1 MTVLLDTSVIID
13 ALRHRMDRR
22 NLLLKLSENGCI
34 IACCAI
40 NVAEV
45 YAGMKPDE
53 EHDTLKFFQ
62 GLECIEIDW
71 EVARRAGALKYE
83 WGRKG
88 KTIDLPDVIIAAV
101 ALTFD
106 LTLAT
111 DNRRDFPMP
120 DLRFLDLPQ
129 TASR

>member
-13 ALRHRMDRR
+13 ALRGKMDRR

-34 IACCAI
+34 LACCAI

-45 YAGMKPDE
+45 YAGARPDE
-53 EHDTLKFFQ
+53 EQDTLKFFQ

-71 EVARRAGALKYE
+71 EVAQRAGALKYE
-83 WGRKG
+83 WARKG
-88 KTIDLPDVIIAAV
+88 KTIDLPDVIIAAA
-101 ALTFD
+101 ALAFD

-111 DNRRDFPMP
+111 DNRKDFPMP
-120 DLRFLDLPQ
+120 DLKFLDLP
-129 TASR
+129 

>member
-13 ALRHRMDRR
+13 ALRRRMDRR
-22 NLLLKLSENGCI
+22 NLLLKLSEDGCI
-34 IACCAI
+34 LACCAI

-45 YAGMKPDE
+45 YAGARPDE
-53 EHDTLKFFQ
+53 ERDTLKFFQ

-71 EVARRAGALKYE
+71 EVALRTGALKNE
-83 WGRKG
+83 WARKG
-88 KTIDLPDVIIAAV
+88 RTIDLPDVIIAAV
-101 ALTFD
+101 ALAFD

-111 DNRRDFPMP
+111 DNRKDFPMP

>member
-1 MTVLLDTSVIID
+1 MTVLLDTTVIID
-13 ALRHRMDRR
+13 ALRGRMDRH

-34 IACCAI
+34 LACCAI

-45 YAGMKPDE
+45 YAGVRPDE
-53 EHDTLKFFQ
+53 ERDTLKFFQ

-71 EVARRAGALKYE
+71 EVALRTGALKNE
-83 WGRKG
+83 WARKG
-88 KTIDLPDVIIAAV
+88 RTIDLPDVIIAAV
-101 ALTFD
+101 ALAFD

-111 DNRRDFPMP
+111 DNRKDFPMP